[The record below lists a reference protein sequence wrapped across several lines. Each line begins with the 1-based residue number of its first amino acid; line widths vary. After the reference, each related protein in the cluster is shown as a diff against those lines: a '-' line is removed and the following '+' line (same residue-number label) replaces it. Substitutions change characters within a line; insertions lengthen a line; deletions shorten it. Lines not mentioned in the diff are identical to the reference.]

1 MPQMLIKSPAHSTD
15 PKTATHQ
22 SSQRG
27 FFAPVVQPR
36 LTVNKPGDS
45 FEQEADAVADQV
57 MRMPDPKAKPTT
69 DSNVET
75 GNVAKAVE
83 VQRFVQPVAPKS
95 STPTLVQPASQSLPG
110 TRTSGSHPALAPT
123 TIQTK
128 KDQRTQEDAPESEK
142 EPEGDIMRQDA
153 GAIAD
158 SASGNPAPPI
168 VSEVLSSGSGQPMEP
183 TTSDF
188 MESRFGQD
196 FSDVRIHTDSRASE
210 SAEAINALAYTSGS
224 DIVFGEGQ
232 YAPETDSGKHLLA
245 HELTHTVQQGGGVQ
259 RREGVVQR
267 TGATPKKD
275 TIRET
280 SSADLEK
287 NGAPEGYI
295 KKGGKKGLQFH
306 IKELK
311 TEKYLITNE
320 ESSWL
325 KQGPYLMPRG
335 GTRETKQASIWKGKV
350 REGAKK
356 KLAAIAGIDL
366 NDQAATGKL
375 LKFTLETNQKA
386 TKGMVG
392 TLTQLVNE
400 LLVPFWNYKGEPQ
413 KFEIEHMI
421 DWQVLGPES
430 DKIENLILLES
441 KINRRVGK
449 EVDEVIIKN
458 LGNISTHYSGKYE
471 YTAES
476 GREIK
481 KKYDAWVDK
490 LNFDAKDLKLTDY
503 YYHKEVSEE
512 EKDGNPFRSKFITIK
527 EAAIPANHF
536 LLTTSD
542 RRAAYILPYKATKKR
557 IGAFDVTVEYDEKKK
572 ELESVTFKLPIKNEG
587 NSVGVKQDLKGQKLK
602 INKQEH
608 DKYIIQ
614 DSEEKALV
622 APLLKGLFLKNMSPI
637 VINEDDIVI
646 NGLDVSVS
654 GKVESTLSIFKG
666 VDISFLLENDEFTIN
681 AVVPIDQIGKN
692 IPKPFNIDY
701 ANLIIGASSKSGLF
715 IAGGLGFSIEKFGS
729 GEIFAKVNKK
739 GVSFDGN
746 FYFDSKWFNPAE
758 ISVAYENGAWSIGGN
773 IRLKEGV
780 VKGIKSAGLKI
791 GYSKG
796 VFSAAGDA
804 ELEVPG
810 IDKIKLG
817 AEFDE
822 NGGFQFFA
830 GVDLKKMPGI
840 KSGSAQIT
848 VMSKGDEGLKL
859 GITGEAE
866 PDFPSIPELNTKLS
880 ISYLDG
886 VFEVKTKVSYTKGKF
901 TGTLEVGVTNRDV
914 DEKGAPKQGVGNK
927 PKDVVVF
934 GYGALEVDIFKGN
947 KGMVSLR
954 LTPEKEVLVAG
965 KIHLEKLSPFGD
977 GFDFKKEIAKFPTIQ
992 IPIFGVPGVNIFF
1005 EISGGAY
1012 FTFNWQPLI
1021 LKSLDIDLKETNIN
1035 NLESAQIDIKG
1046 SVGSMAKAEAYM
1058 TITASL
1064 GAKVLVA
1071 AIKGSL
1077 SGSAGIGVEAEAGG
1091 DISATWNPEKGLQF
1105 KEINAR
1111 VAVTPYALFRLTG
1124 SLKVYLDLWLT
1135 TVTLYYKEWV
1145 LSEGKA
1151 DMDGLSLNL
1160 QFPIRFNEEGNLEEI
1175 GYDKM
1180 SVEQPQFSGEQG
1192 KKVLSKGI
1200 NGDEEPSNDKGKV
1213 REQIRT
1219 DMRNS
1224 TNDKDFTP
1232 SKYSKAMQKKYAR
1245 DPEMKAFVKEAIEEE
1260 ARLMEYEK
1268 FDRLKSELR
1277 AKNAPVERKIIYV
1290 DIFALFH
1297 DISFFDIEVFKMQLK
1312 IEEREKIRLEEERK
1326 RAEQLAAEQKLAEQK
1341 AAELKAAQEKAAKEK
1356 AAKEKA
1362 AKLKIAKEKA
1372 AREREVREKEAREKA
1387 AQQKGNGLQPASNPV
1402 NEAIQ
1407 NDAFKAQELEIKAL
1421 EEEIQTAEK
1430 ASATSKAKQ
1439 REAVKED
1446 SKKPDN
1452 LPQIPE
1458 NGLPAKAN
1466 PESAVEPIAGNVIK
1480 ESPPDIPEP
1489 TQDFKTER
1497 NQSGIKQQQNT
1508 PDSFFQPKPSLGNQ
1522 ESPKNGNEMPGRDNN
1537 PSFGSKD
1544 LQIEFSPGPTNQKS
1558 DQDNR
1563 KDDTVN
1569 QKNAE
1574 QHQQALKYGETPP
1587 DAENN
1592 TDTTIQP
1599 ENTQSATPDEPGQL
1613 SFAEERLSPQYSE

>member
-1 MPQMLIKSPAHSTD
+1 MLIKSPAYSTD

-57 MRMPDPKAKPTT
+57 MRMTDPKAKPTT

-245 HELTHTVQQGGGVQ
+245 HELTHTVQQGGGVS
-259 RREGVVQR
+259 RKEGVVQR
-267 TGATPKKD
+267 AKSPAKKSILDATKG
-275 TIRET
+275 
-280 SSADLEK
+280 DLE
-287 NGAPEGYI
+287 NVNATSLNGYI
-295 KKGGKKGLQFH
+295 AKKGSKIEFH
-306 IKELK
+306 IGLLQAKSYLEKQDAAAFPRPIKIPRSAKEKRSDKHIKNWK
-311 TEKYLITNE
+311 TAVKDGV
-320 ESSWL
+320 S
-325 KQGPYLMPRG
+325 
-335 GTRETKQASIWKGKV
+335 GKIDNNL
-350 REGAKK
+350 GAKK
-356 KLAAIAGIDL
+356 ITAPDPLMFI
-366 NDQAATGKL
+366 
-375 LKFTLETNQKA
+375 LESSK
-386 TKGMVG
+386 KSGMVG
-392 TLTQLVNE
+392 SKDEINE
-400 LLVPFWNYKGEPQ
+400 KILVPFWDHSGKSKIFRVEHKVDLQIGGEYQ
-413 KFEIEHMI
+413 DLVNGI
-421 DWQVLGPES
+421 D
-430 DKIENLILLES
+430 NLILLSDSVNIDLGNEVLTEIE
-441 KINRRVGK
+441 KKLKAIATFYGK
-449 EVDEVIIKN
+449 EFDDIPSPRNIITTYDVYIDKLTYQGGRLKN
-458 LGNISTHYSGKYE
+458 NDYHTKEDIADQGQYNPYKPSNVKIKEAKIGKDKFLLKTAKDGVGYIIP
-471 YTAES
+471 YNADNLLIGAWRVTAEY
-476 GREIK
+476 K
-481 KKYDAWVDK
+481 KTG
-490 LNFDAKDLKLTDY
+490 KDEKKLTDLQ
-503 YYHKEVSEE
+503 
-512 EKDGNPFRSKFITIK
+512 FKF
-527 EAAIPANHF
+527 N
-536 LLTTSD
+536 
-542 RRAAYILPYKATKKR
+542 
-557 IGAFDVTVEYDEKKK
+557 DEKKGK
-572 ELESVTFKLPIKNEG
+572 SPIEIPQKNLKKFKVDPQELAPDTYLVDGDTS
-587 NSVGVKQDLKGQKLK
+587 LKGTVSQMITGLVVKNLSPV
-602 INKQEH
+602 EM
-608 DKYIIQ
+608 
-614 DSEEKALV
+614 SEL
-622 APLLKGLFLKNMSPI
+622 I
-637 VINEDDIVI
+637 
-646 NGLDVSVS
+646 LDGFDVRAS
-654 GKVESTLSIFKG
+654 GRVKSTLNILQG
-666 VDISFLLENDEFTIN
+666 VDIPFSFENGVFNIQAIIPVE
-681 AVVPIDQIGKN
+681 QIKKN
-692 IPKPFNIDY
+692 VPKPFIIDFCS
-701 ANLIIGASSKSGLF
+701 IIIEADSERGLS
-715 IAGGLGFSIEKFGS
+715 IGGGLGFSIEKFGR
-729 GEIFAKVNKK
+729 GQIFARV
-739 GVSFDGN
+739 GSSVSFDGN
-746 FYFDSKWFNPAE
+746 FNFDSKWFNPAE
-758 ISVAYENGAWSIGGN
+758 INVSYANGAWSIGGK
-773 IRLKEGV
+773 IGIEAGV
-780 VKGIKSAGLKI
+780 VKGIKKASLHI

-1372 AREREVREKEAREKA
+1372 AREKEAREKEAREKA

-1489 TQDFKTER
+1489 TQDFKTEP

-1522 ESPKNGNEMPGRDNN
+1522 ESPKNGNEMPGPDNN

-1592 TDTTIQP
+1592 TDTTIQS